1 MLFAPFIS
9 AISFSAFLSLMISAF
24 SMSATKLIL
33 RYPAGL
39 IFSRATTIRWSF
51 SPHSYNGD
59 TSPSLAAKIHFNA
72 SRVPFTPPTRC
83 SALRKS
89 ARSNKRYPL
98 SSALATILSIVVFC
112 ATNWL
117 KSLYALLYVSLLNST
132 GRLITATLYL
142 SFMAFLSN
150 TSRITLACPI
160 WRLLN
165 SLTLELINVLMYL
178 ALSASNAAPS

>member
-1 MLFAPFIS
+1 
-9 AISFSAFLSLMISAF
+9 
-24 SMSATKLIL
+24 MSATRLIL

-39 IFSRATTIRWSF
+39 IFSRATTIKWSF

-98 SSALATILSIVVFC
+98 SSALAIILSIVVFC

-142 SFMAFLSN
+142 SFTAFLSVTCKMILPCPN
-150 TSRITLACPI
+150 ATLESSFTP
-160 WRLLN
+160 RLLIV
-165 SLTLELINVLMYL
+165 LINFK
-178 ALSASNAAPS
+178 LSPSTCAFS